1 MHTNLERAA
10 LAVLGCVVMAISLDG
25 CGSTTTTTSSVTT
38 TTPDAGGSTPGV
50 STSGGSSSG
59 STSGGSTSG
68 ASTTYTVGGT
78 VSGLD
83 ANESVTLLNNGGDAV
98 NVSGDGAFTFS
109 TQQAAG
115 TGYAVTVQQHTPGI
129 ACSIADASGT
139 VASSNVTDVAVSCGT
154 GNETVLYSFTGGA
167 AGADPQAGVV
177 MDSSGN
183 LYGTTQ
189 QGGTH
194 GHGTVFK
201 VSSSGTDTVLHS
213 FGSSG
218 GDGEDPQSTLV
229 MDSAGNL
236 YGTTPRGGAHAGGT
250 IFEINTDGS
259 ESILYSFGAGPD
271 GRNPDAGLVMDSAGN
286 FYGTTPQGGT
296 YRAGTVFE
304 LSASGKE
311 TILHSFLA
319 LGMGGDGQNPQG
331 ALVMD
336 SAGNLYGTTPYGG
349 ENMAGTVFEVSGQG
363 AETTLYSF
371 TSATPTDGRIPYA
384 GVIVDSGGNIYGTTI
399 YGGANGDEHGDG
411 TVFTLSPAG
420 KETALYSFGGAAA
433 DGRNPYGSL
442 VMDSDGNRFG
452 TTQAGGAADA
462 GTVFKLSAAGKETIL
477 YSFGANGASDGS
489 APHAALLIDSVGNLY
504 GTTAGGGAHGDGTVF
519 KID

>member
-1 MHTNLERAA
+1 MHTNLERAVW
-10 LAVLGCVVMAISLDG
+10 AVLGCVVMTISLDG

-38 TTPDAGGSTPGV
+38 TTPDAGGSSPGS

-59 STSGGSTSG
+59 SGSGGSTSG
-68 ASTTYTVGGT
+68 ASTTYTVGGM

-83 ANESVTLLNNGGDAV
+83 ANESVTLLDNGGDAV
-98 NVSGDGAFTFS
+98 NVSSDGAFTFP
-109 TQQAAG
+109 TQLAAG

-129 ACSIADASGT
+129 ACSIADGSGT
-139 VASSNVTDVAVSCGT
+139 VASSNVTVAVSCGT
-154 GNETVLYSFTGGA
+154 GKETVLYSFSGGA
-167 AGADPQAGVV
+167 AGAVPLAGVV

-183 LYGTTQ
+183 VYGTTQ
-189 QGGTH
+189 QGGKH

-201 VSSSGTDTVLHS
+201 MSGTGAETVLHS
-213 FGSSG
+213 FGSSD

-236 YGTTPRGGAHAGGT
+236 YGTTPHGGAHAGGT
-250 IFEINTDGS
+250 IFEIAADGS
-259 ESILYSFGAGPD
+259 ESILYSFGVGSD
-271 GRNPDAGLVMDSAGN
+271 GRSPDAGLIMDSAGN
-286 FYGTTPQGGT
+286 FYGTTPEGGT

-304 LSASGKE
+304 LSAAGKE
-311 TILHSFLA
+311 TVLHSFLA

-349 ENMAGTVFEVSGQG
+349 ENMGGVVFQVSAQGT
-363 AETTLYSF
+363 ETVLYSF
-371 TSATPTDGRIPYA
+371 GSATPTDGRTPYA
-384 GVIVDSGGNIYGTTI
+384 GVIVDSSGNLYGTTI
-399 YGGANGDEHGDG
+399 YGGANGDEHGG
-411 TVFTLSPAG
+411 GAVFTLSATG
-420 KETALYSFGGAAA
+420 KETALYSFGGAAT

-442 VMDSDGNRFG
+442 VMDGDGNRFG
-452 TTQAGGAADA
+452 TTQAGGAADG

-489 APHAALLIDSVGNLY
+489 APHAALLIDGSGNLY
-504 GTTAGGGAHGDGTVF
+504 GMTAGGGAHGDGTVF